1 MKRLSKNLLLS
12 FVGFGL
18 SLCTF
23 DAAQACGRRGYSSTY
38 YVRPVYSYPQVI
50 TRPVIIQQPTF
61 VQTDAQTIVEPGLI
75 NRSPV
80 TNPTFP
86 QTPAATPPAPVAPA
100 ANAEQSA
107 LQMLADFSN
116 PPVQPSATPV
126 DSQAAFNGIG
136 NWTAVVT
143 SDTTVRLDI
152 RADGSFT
159 WTANSKGKQSSF
171 QGTYTLGN
179 QQLTLI
185 RESDKQKLDGSM
197 TVNGNSEFIFRLT
210 GAQDAGLKFVRS

>member
-1 MKRLSKNLLLS
+1 MKRLTKNLLFSL
-12 FVGFGL
+12 VGLGL
-18 SLCTF
+18 SLSTF
-23 DAAQACGRRGYSSTY
+23 DVAHACGRRGGYSSSY
-38 YVRPVYSYPQVI
+38 YPQPVYYAPQVI
-50 TRPVIIQQPTF
+50 TRQVIIQQPTF
-61 VQTDAQTIVEPGLI
+61 VQTDANTIVEPGMM
-75 NRSPV
+75 NRTPV
-80 TNPTFP
+80 MNQTLP

-100 ANAEQSA
+100 ANAEMTA

-116 PPVQPSATPV
+116 PPTQPSIPQAV
-126 DSQAAFNGIG
+126 FDSVGS
-136 NWTAVVT
+136 WTAVVA

-152 RADGSFT
+152 RSDGSFT

-197 TVNGNSEFIFRLT
+197 TVNGNGEFTFRLT